1 MRACD
6 IDMSGAVWLYRPA
19 DHKTAHHGHGR
30 TIALGPKAQAVVKEF
45 LTLDTQAYLF
55 SPTLAREERYAAM
68 RANRKTA
75 VQPSQRC
82 RKKRKARRL
91 PGDHYT
97 TMAVGHAIH
106 KAIERSNKARSC
118 DACKPLPGEQRCA
131 ECRAK
136 AIPHW
141 HPHQLRHAKA
151 TEIRREYGL
160 DVARVVLGHRSPQIT
175 ELYAE
180 IDTAKAAAVMEKLG

>member
-1 MRACD
+1 MQIVCLLPHFV
-6 IDMSGAVWLYRPA
+6 SGS
-19 DHKTAHHGHGR
+19 
-30 TIALGPKAQAVVKEF
+30 KEF

-55 SPTLAREERYAAM
+55 SPARSREERYASM
-68 RANRKTA
+68 RTNRKTP
-75 VQPSQRC
+75 VQPSQQC

-91 PGDHYT
+91 PGERYT
-97 TMAVGHAIH
+97 TMAVGHAIR
-106 KAIERSNKARSC
+106 KAIERANTARSC
-118 DACKPLPGEQRCA
+118 DACKSLPPTERCS
-131 ECRAK
+131 ECQAK

-151 TEIRREYGL
+151 TEIRRAYDL

-180 IDTAKAAAVMEKLG
+180 IDTSKAAAVMERLG